1 MLKNQIERVISL
13 DSIKTY
19 FIDVENI
26 KTNSCKYKE
35 RQEEMKLRNMRLKD
49 RILKLSL
56 SSMKNLLTSSNT
68 AISEFLHYK
77 REEPRSIWKRC

>member
-1 MLKNQIERVISL
+1 LRELSLWIALKPTSMMLKNIRM
-13 DSIKTY
+13 
-19 FIDVENI
+19 
-26 KTNSCKYKE
+26 NSSKYKE
-35 RQEEMKLRNMRLKD
+35 RREGMKLRNMRLKD

-68 AISEFLHYK
+68 AISEFLHNK